1 MCPHTPTLT
10 HTHIL
15 THPWLT
21 SSSVLTGTND
31 PIPVVLSGPASD
43 GLQLISWL
51 MYWSLG
57 GGERG
62 PSSLW
67 PYHRSIQIERYK
79 STAPRPLTHFLES
92 EVRRREK
99 TETKRERETHTHT
112 CLSGIKK
119 RFPYLLSSFTKKQ
132 TLFWTCIQKYMD
144 TETYH
149 LHAILI
155 HNTLH
160 PWNCWTFAQCW
171 GQGSV

>member
-31 PIPVVLSGPASD
+31 SIPVVLSGPASD

-99 TETKRERETHTHT
+99 TETKRERETHTH
-112 CLSGIKK
+112 LLEWYKEEISLFIEQFYKK
-119 RFPYLLSSFTKKQ
+119 TN
-132 TLFWTCIQKYMD
+132 T
-144 TETYH
+144 
-149 LHAILI
+149 IL
-155 HNTLH
+155 NMH
-160 PWNCWTFAQCW
+160 PKVYGHWNISPPCNSYT
-171 GQGSV
+171 